1 MAPQPDRKLHIPA
14 GTSAE
19 IKLELNTSGIRG
31 HLRQDVFV
39 QFEPVKEMVKL
50 RIRGRVFTA
59 EEIARS
65 PSLSKEIAERK
76 AAESATP

>member
-1 MAPQPDRKLHIPA
+1 MNRTEQLNVPA
-14 GTSAE
+14 GASAE
-19 IKLELNTSGIRG
+19 ITLELDTSGIRG
-31 HLRQDVFV
+31 LLSQDVFV

-50 RIRGRVFTA
+50 RIKGKVFTA

-76 AAESATP
+76 AAESTTP